1 MKKLLL
7 LPIFASLLSSWLYTG
22 GFDLDLH
29 HIFGRCSG
37 SNAYCSACSNCSSC
51 KNCSVYGGSCAV
63 CYTPKV
69 SRSKRVAVPR
79 SAGSSGRSS
88 YNRSHSYHRVLH
100 SPPTSP
106 VLNSQT
112 IGIPK
117 QLPEQSQTLNREAG
131 SKIATKDIAEPQDNF
146 LAPQPKSNG
155 SFTISIPDD
164 AEIIMVITPKANL
177 RQSATTKSEIVE
189 EVLYG
194 TLLMKLGETGDWVK
208 VQTIDSGSVGFVFS
222 EVVQ

>member
-1 MKKLLL
+1 
-7 LPIFASLLSSWLYTG
+7 
-22 GFDLDLH
+22 
-29 HIFGRCSG
+29 
-37 SNAYCSACSNCSSC
+37 
-51 KNCSVYGGSCAV
+51 
-63 CYTPKV
+63 
-69 SRSKRVAVPR
+69 
-79 SAGSSGRSS
+79 
-88 YNRSHSYHRVLH
+88 
-100 SPPTSP
+100 
-106 VLNSQT
+106 
-112 IGIPK
+112 
-117 QLPEQSQTLNREAG
+117 LNREAG

>member
-7 LPIFASLLSSWLYTG
+7 LPIFASLLSSWLYTE
-22 GFDLDLH
+22 GFELDLH
-29 HIFGRCSG
+29 HLFGRCSG

-63 CYTPKV
+63 CYTPNV
-69 SRSKRVAVPR
+69 SRPKRVAAPR
-79 SAGSSGRSS
+79 STGSPVRSS
-88 YNRSHSYHRVLH
+88 YNRSRNYNRVLQ
-100 SPPTSP
+100 STRVSTVPD
-106 VLNSQT
+106 NQT

-117 QLPEQSQTLNREAG
+117 QHPEQSQTLNREAG
-131 SKIATKDIAEPQDNF
+131 NKTAIKSIAEPKDVF
-146 LAPQPKSNG
+146 LAPQPRSNG
-155 SFTISIPDD
+155 SFTIPIPDD

-194 TLLMKLGETGDWVK
+194 TLLMKLGETGDWIK

-222 EVVQ
+222 EFVQ